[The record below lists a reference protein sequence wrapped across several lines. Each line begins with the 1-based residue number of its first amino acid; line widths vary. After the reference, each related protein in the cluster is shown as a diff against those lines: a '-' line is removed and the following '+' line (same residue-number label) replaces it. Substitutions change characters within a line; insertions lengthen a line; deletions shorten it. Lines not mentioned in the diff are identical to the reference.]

1 MPLLELQ
8 GIRKAYAGTV
18 ALAGVDFDV
27 GAGEVHALLGENG
40 AGKSTLMKVVAG
52 AVVPDAGQMTLAGTD
67 VPFGSPAIAR
77 ERGIGIVFQEL
88 SLIPS
93 MSVGE
98 NVLLGRWAE
107 RRLGGVDLPAT
118 LRAARQYLEQVALD
132 VPPDTPVSR
141 LGMAERQLVEIA
153 KALSARIEV
162 LLLDE
167 PSSALSDRESRGL
180 FEVVRALAGKGV
192 AVIYVSHR
200 LPEVLE
206 LSQRV
211 TVLRD
216 GRSVGSL
223 PTHAASEADLARLM
237 VGSELLRTESSLI
250 EKRRP
255 PGEVVLRVSGLGSP
269 PRLKPCDLEIRSGEI
284 VTVFGLVGAGRSRLA
299 RTLFGI
305 EHATQGRLE
314 AFGKPVSLRSP
325 SDAIRA
331 GIGYV
336 GEDRGAGL
344 VPRMSVTANITL
356 ASLPRLGRGPL
367 LDRAADRLL
376 GERYVERLRIR
387 TASPDQPVASLSGG
401 NQQKVLLARWLCSG
415 VRCLILDDP
424 VRGVD
429 VGAKEEIF
437 RLVRE
442 LADDGVAVLYLTSE
456 LREARTLGHRVLVMT
471 AGSIV
476 ADLSPAASEDQ
487 IMTLAGG
494 ALAGAG
500 HV

>member
-1 MPLLELQ
+1 MPLLELR
-8 GIRKAYAGTV
+8 GIRKVYSGTV
-18 ALAGVDFDV
+18 ALAGVDLDV
-27 GAGEVHALLGENG
+27 DAGDVHALLGENG

-52 AVVPDAGQMTLAGTD
+52 AVMPDAGHMTLAGRE
-67 VPFGSPAIAR
+67 VPFGSPSTAR
-77 ERGIGIVFQEL
+77 QRGIGIVFQEL
-88 SLIPS
+88 SLISS

-98 NVLLGRWAE
+98 NVLLGRWAK

-118 LRAARQYLEQVALD
+118 LRAARQYLERVALD
-132 VPPDTPVSR
+132 VSPETPVSR
-141 LGMAERQLVEIA
+141 LGMAERQMVEIA
-153 KALSARIEV
+153 KALSAKVEV

-167 PSSALSDRESRGL
+167 PTSALSDRESRRL
-180 FEVVRALAGKGV
+180 FEVVRSLAANGV

-216 GRSVGSL
+216 GRSVASL
-223 PTHAASEADLARLM
+223 PTASASEADLASLM

-250 EKRRP
+250 EKRP
-255 PGEVVLRVSGLGSP
+255 PLGEVVLRASGLGRP

-299 RTLFGI
+299 RSLFGI
-305 EHATQGRLE
+305 ERATHGRLE
-314 AFGKPVSLRSP
+314 AFGRPVTLRSP

-331 GIGYV
+331 GLGYV
-336 GEDRGAGL
+336 GEDRAAGL
-344 VPRMSVTANITL
+344 VPRMSVAANITL

-367 LDRAADRLL
+367 LDRSADRSL
-376 GERYVERLRIR
+376 GERYVQRLRIR
-387 TASPDQPVASLSGG
+387 TASLDQPVGSLSGG

-415 VRCLILDDP
+415 ARCLILDDP

-442 LADDGVAVLYLTSE
+442 LADDGVGILYFTSE
-456 LREARTLGHRVLVMT
+456 LREARTLGHRLLVMA

-476 ADLSPAASEDQ
+476 ADLPPSASEDQ

-494 ALAGAG
+494 ALAGAS